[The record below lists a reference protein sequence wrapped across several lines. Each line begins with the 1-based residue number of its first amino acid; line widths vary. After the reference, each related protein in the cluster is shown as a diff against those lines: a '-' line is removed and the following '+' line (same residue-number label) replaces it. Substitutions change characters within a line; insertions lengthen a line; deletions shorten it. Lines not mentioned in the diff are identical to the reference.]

1 MCSLFWALIPSLTD
15 NKEPH
20 GNHSY
25 VTINR
30 ESRGQM
36 NAGINPKGSCGEVT
50 RVVSWHVVDLDLILN
65 LLVVHELSV

>member
-1 MCSLFWALIPSLTD
+1 
-15 NKEPH
+15 
-20 GNHSY
+20 
-25 VTINR
+25 
-30 ESRGQM
+30 M